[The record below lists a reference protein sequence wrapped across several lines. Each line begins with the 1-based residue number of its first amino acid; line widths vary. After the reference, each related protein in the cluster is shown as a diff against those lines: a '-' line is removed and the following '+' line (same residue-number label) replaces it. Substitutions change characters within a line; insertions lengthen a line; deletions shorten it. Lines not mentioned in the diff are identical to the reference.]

1 MEGKLANPG
10 PLGLAGFGL
19 TTMLLNLHNA
29 GLFGT
34 EASILGMGIFVGGIA
49 QMIAG
54 VLEFKKGNTFGTA
67 AFTLYGAFWLSL
79 VFVFVFKG
87 SFPIS
92 ETGMG
97 FYLLIWGVFST
108 FMTIGALKG
117 NHVLKFVFIS
127 VTILF
132 YLLAISNFTGSHL
145 IHNIAGWEGIA
156 CGFSAMYLSVAET
169 INEMY
174 GKTILPIGAK

>member
-1 MEGKLANPG
+1 MDGKLANPG

-29 GLFGT
+29 GLFGQ

-54 VLEFKKGNTFGTA
+54 VLEFKKGNTFGNA

-79 VFVFVFKG
+79 VFIWVFKG
-87 SFPIS
+87 AFPIS
-92 ETGMG
+92 GTGMG
-97 FYLLIWGVFST
+97 FYLLIWGIFSL
-108 FMTIGALKG
+108 FMTIGAFKG
-117 NHVLKFVFIS
+117 NTVLKFVFVS

-132 YLLAISNFTGSHL
+132 FLLAIANFTGNHT
-145 IHNIAGWEGIA
+145 IHVIAGWEGLA
-156 CGFSAMYLSVAET
+156 CGTSAMYLSVAET
-169 INEMY
+169 VNEMY
-174 GKTILPIGAK
+174 GKTILPIGGK